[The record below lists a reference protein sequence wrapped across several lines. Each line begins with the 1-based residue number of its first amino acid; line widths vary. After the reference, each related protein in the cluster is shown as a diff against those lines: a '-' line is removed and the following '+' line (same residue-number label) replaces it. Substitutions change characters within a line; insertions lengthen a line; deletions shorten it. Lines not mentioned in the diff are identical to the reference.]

1 MMTKVLHFLVLTVV
15 MLPFM
20 AGAQNKTYEIGAEI
34 QAASF
39 SNLGGS
45 VGGGLKFAVI
55 EDETVAFGPS
65 FRYQYMWS
73 NNTFTGLSSSAS
85 TFGGGGFLHY
95 RFMDWFYVGTEIE
108 LLQNPYNIVAPSKN
122 WTLTGFL
129 GGGISREWDWVR
141 FNFGILYDV
150 VDALKDPLTSN
161 PSPLRRDY
169 FVKKSNP
176 NPQSGPQGAYLPIIY
191 RVTFFFPLD
200 F

>member
-1 MMTKVLHFLVLTVV
+1 MIKNGLFFFVFSLVVLP
-15 MLPFM
+15 MI
-20 AGAQNKTYEIGAEI
+20 ASAQDKNYEIGAEI

-45 VGGGLKFAVI
+45 VGGGLKFSIV

-95 RFMDWFYVGTEIE
+95 RFMDWFYAGTEIE
-108 LLQNPYNIVAPSKN
+108 LLQNPFNAVDPTKN
-122 WTLTGFL
+122 WTLTGFI

-150 VDALKDPLTSN
+150 VDALKDPLTTN

-169 FVKKSNP
+169 FVKRSNP
-176 NPQSGPQGAYLPIIY
+176 NPQGGTQGSYLPIIY
-191 RVTFFFPLD
+191 RVTFFFPLN